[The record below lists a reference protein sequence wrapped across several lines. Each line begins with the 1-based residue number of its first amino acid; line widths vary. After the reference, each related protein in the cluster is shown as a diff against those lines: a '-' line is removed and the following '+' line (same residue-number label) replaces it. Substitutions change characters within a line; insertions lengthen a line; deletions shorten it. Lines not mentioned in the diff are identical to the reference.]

1 MWLTEIRCQRLF
13 LGCILKLSC
22 SRNSK
27 EGRLAFRYTSWAINK
42 SVFYPWLFPTV
53 RNQRPNLHWTF
64 SLKAVISET
73 GDFSSTD
80 LVSSKEESGERDS
93 CFQCMHSLL
102 PKGIKLNN
110 CSLSEKK
117 KNQWR
122 KISVH
127 RVIQNL
133 ILFCMKNKNKFGFVT
148 SKNLWNFAL
157 IYFLSLPS
165 TTCWGC
171 SIHVLIKR
179 LNYTGSLSLRAH
191 ENKYLLKSLRCGT

>member
-80 LVSSKEESGERDS
+80 LVSPKEESEERDS

-110 CSLSEKK
+110 FPLSEKK
-117 KNQWR
+117 INGENFLYIEWYR
-122 KISVH
+122 IWFCFAWKIKT
-127 RVIQNL
+127 NL
-133 ILFCMKNKNKFGFVT
+133 VSSQAK
-148 SKNLWNFAL
+148 
-157 IYFLSLPS
+157 IYE
-165 TTCWGC
+165 T
-171 SIHVLIKR
+171 
-179 LNYTGSLSLRAH
+179 
-191 ENKYLLKSLRCGT
+191 LL

>member
-1 MWLTEIRCQRLF
+1 
-13 LGCILKLSC
+13 
-22 SRNSK
+22 
-27 EGRLAFRYTSWAINK
+27 
-42 SVFYPWLFPTV
+42 
-53 RNQRPNLHWTF
+53 
-64 SLKAVISET
+64 
-73 GDFSSTD
+73 
-80 LVSSKEESGERDS
+80 
-93 CFQCMHSLL
+93 MHSLL

-110 CSLSEKK
+110 FPLSEK

-133 ILFCMKNKNKFGFVT
+133 ILFCMKNKNKFGFIT

-157 IYFLSLPS
+157 IYFLSIPS

-191 ENKYLLKSLRCGT
+191 ENKYLLKSLRCGIQSMIQMNLFVRRKHTPDRKQACGSKGEGGRAGIN